1 MAAVASEAATELL
14 GLAREL
20 ERRDVVVADELAA
33 VAALAERAGAVRG
46 EAERVRV
53 ALERLPEERESLA
66 GRRQVAEQEHAD
78 ATAGLAAARARVAAL
93 EASRRRR
100 VEELERAEKEAAT
113 AGEAVDDAR
122 SRVERLEALETELL
136 AEEERLGAEGERLA
150 AEADALAGEIRSR
163 ASVAESTTREPGA
176 GLAALEEWGSQTRSA
191 LFVARGTL
199 EQERERIVVEANAL
213 GSAVLG
219 EQLGG
224 SSVDARPATP
234 RSRAGRHSSTD
245 VGHRHLRGTASRP
258 GSGRARLRRGTRSV
272 RRTRPGSRSAPP
284 GAARTR
290 RRTSERALSSGRP
303 SRVASGTARWRA
315 RHSVTPSRRSPPRC
329 TASCASTTT
338 ASTARSPRSSPY
350 ARSWSDRQT
359 DGSRYASPRRGKATP
374 SVSLPAPVNA

>member
-14 GLAREL
+14 VLAREL
-20 ERRDVVVADELAA
+20 ERRDVVVADELGA

-78 ATAGLAAARARVAAL
+78 AMAGLAAARARVAAL

-122 SRVERLEALETELL
+122 SRVERLEALETQLL
-136 AEEERLGAEGERLA
+136 AEEERLGAEGERLG

-224 SSVDARPATP
+224 SSVTLVRQRLEAAL
-234 RSRAGRHSSTD
+234 TD
-245 VGHRHLRGTASRP
+245 QL
-258 GSGRARLRRGTRSV
+258 
-272 RRTRPGSRSAPP
+272 
-284 GAARTR
+284 
-290 RRTSERALSSGRP
+290 
-303 SRVASGTARWRA
+303 
-315 RHSVTPSRRSPPRC
+315 
-329 TASCASTTT
+329 
-338 ASTARSPRSSPY
+338 
-350 ARSWSDRQT
+350 D
-359 DGSRYASPRRGKATP
+359 
-374 SVSLPAPVNA
+374 